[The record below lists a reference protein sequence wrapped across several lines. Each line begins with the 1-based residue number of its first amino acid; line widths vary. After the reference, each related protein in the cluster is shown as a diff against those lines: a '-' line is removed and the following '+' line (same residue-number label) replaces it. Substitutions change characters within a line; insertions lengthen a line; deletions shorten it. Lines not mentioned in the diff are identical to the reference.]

1 MGMMCRVEAPFKDKG
16 MDTLTRHRPSSS
28 GERLSRSFHQGEQHW
43 VEEGLLWEAGV
54 EAEGCVVLSLRSR
67 WRMGPSACP
76 GSACLWAAGPLPRPP
91 APRPVHH
98 VCGAVCL
105 WARPILTGGPASQAS
120 RHTGRIR

>member
-54 EAEGCVVLSLRSR
+54 ETEGCVVLSLRSR
-67 WRMGPSACP
+67 WRMGPFACP
-76 GSACLWAAGPLPRPP
+76 GSACLWQQRPFPAHRPLALCIMMFVGQLASGP
-91 APRPVHH
+91 
-98 VCGAVCL
+98 
-105 WARPILTGGPASQAS
+105 GPF
-120 RHTGRIR
+120 